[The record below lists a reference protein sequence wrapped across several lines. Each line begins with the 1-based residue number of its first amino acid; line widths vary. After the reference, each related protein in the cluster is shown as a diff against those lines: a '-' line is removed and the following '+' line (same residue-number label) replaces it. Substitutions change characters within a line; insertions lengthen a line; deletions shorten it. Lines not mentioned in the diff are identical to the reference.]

1 MLRLRSQSRFGQS
14 VFDEGRVQ
22 AGDMPGEVLRR
33 AQRGL
38 AAALLPGQRRDR
50 LLDQRGFPVRGRLD
64 DPQVARLNPIFT
76 ELYGRPEDRKC
87 LRSVR
92 PGAADEAVVLKLGE
106 KLLGGA
112 RRGE

>member
-33 AQRGL
+33 AQCGL
-38 AAALLPGQRRDR
+38 AAPLLPGQWRDR
-50 LLDQRGFPVRGRLD
+50 LLDQRGFPVGGRLD
-64 DPQVARLNPIFT
+64 DPQVAGLDAVFT
-76 ELYGRPEDRKC
+76 ESYGGPEDRKC

-92 PGAADEAVVLKLGE
+92 PGAADEAVILKLGE
-106 KLLGGA
+106 QFLGGA
-112 RRGE
+112 